1 VTYPFDSVAVV
12 GGGLAGARAVAALRE
27 EGFTG
32 RVSLIGAEPR
42 LPYERPPLSKEFLS
56 EGLSPDRL
64 LVHPP
69 EFYDEHRIE
78 LVLGRPATRLS
89 PGDGTIHLA
98 GGGAVRA
105 GRVLLCT
112 GVAPRRLGVPGEA
125 LPGVHAL
132 RDLPDGEALRAV
144 VRAGVPVVV
153 VGEGFIGSEVASTL
167 AGLGADVTL
176 LMGGDLPMQPVLGVE
191 AGDWLL
197 AQHRGHGISARP
209 RSPIR
214 AILGDDRVTAV
225 ELADG
230 TVLPAG
236 AVVVGIGSVP
246 AVGLAAD
253 VGIDVGDGV
262 LVDAYSRTSLP
273 GVYAAG
279 DLARFPSAAFGR
291 ALRVEHWQN
300 AQDQATTA
308 VRAMLGAAAE
318 PYDGIP
324 WAWSEQHG
332 RRWEIAGQPHLGT
345 SVARRGDPDSVDGAL
360 WVFSDEGRVRGA
372 VAVGRRRELRAV
384 LRGLAHGV
392 TVAEHDVRDESVDI
406 RTALHGAAA

>member
-1 VTYPFDSVAVV
+1 MTSSFDSVAVV

-27 EGFTG
+27 EGFAG
-32 RVSLIGAEPR
+32 RVSLIGAEPQ

-56 EGLSPDRL
+56 DGLSPDQL

-78 LVLGRPATRLS
+78 LHLGQPATRLS
-89 PGDGTIHLA
+89 PGDGTVELA
-98 GGGAVRA
+98 DGRRVRA
-105 GRVLLCT
+105 DRVLLCT
-112 GVAPRRLGVPGEA
+112 GVAPRRLGVPGEG

-132 RDLPDGEALRAV
+132 RDLPDAEALRPVA
-144 VRAGVPVVV
+144 RAGVPVVV
-153 VGEGFIGSEVASTL
+153 VGEGFIGSELASTL

-197 AQHRGHGISARP
+197 AQHRSHGISARP
-209 RSPIR
+209 KSPLR
-214 AILGDDRVTAV
+214 AIRGDDRVTAV

-236 AVVVGIGSVP
+236 AVVIGIGSVP
-246 AVGLAAD
+246 AAELAAGA
-253 VGIDVGDGV
+253 GIDVHDGV
-262 LVDAYSRTSLP
+262 LVDSYSRTSNP
-273 GVYAAG
+273 AVYAAG
-279 DLARFPSAAFGR
+279 DLARFPSTAFGR

-308 VRAMLGAAAE
+308 VRAMFGTAE

-345 SVARRGDPDSVDGAL
+345 AVARRGDPDSVDGAL
-360 WVFSDEGRVRGA
+360 WVFSDEDRVRGA

-384 LRGLAHGV
+384 LRGLARGV
-392 TVAEHDVRDESVDI
+392 TVTEHDVRDESVDI